1 VDLGAA
7 DSGAAA
13 EWAAEAGDNMT
24 NKFWIV
30 YAALA
35 IAGAAPSL
43 AQERFDSPE
52 AAAQAVIA
60 AADKHDSGRLWAI
73 LGPQAKGVLSS
84 GDPAQ
89 DSAEQAEFATLA
101 RTRHRLEICRIDA
114 NRVVLSIGDADW
126 PFPVPIVRANGT
138 WGFDAGQTAVEMRA
152 RRIGADE
159 IDVIEICKGYV
170 AAQQKYAAEDR
181 NKDGMPAYAPRL
193 MSTPGQHDG
202 LYWEGSS
209 EPLVPVG
216 LAQAAWDSA
225 QKGEAKPYH
234 GYYFR
239 IVGEQGSNAPGG
251 AHAYTVKGKMIGGF
265 ALVAW
270 PAEYG
275 VTGIHTFIVNHNGS
289 VYEKDI
295 EPTRGKAPAPITRF
309 DPDSSWVRVD

>member
-1 VDLGAA
+1 
-7 DSGAAA
+7 
-13 EWAAEAGDNMT
+13 MT
-24 NKFWIV
+24 NKFLIV
-30 YAALA
+30 YALALA
-35 IAGAAPSL
+35 GAVPTM

-52 AAAQAVIA
+52 AAARAVIDA
-60 AADKHDSGRLWAI
+60 ASKHDSTRLWAI

-89 DSAEQAEFATLA
+89 DSAEQAEFATKA
-101 RTRHRLEICRIDA
+101 QTKHRLEICPLDA

-138 WGFDAGQTAVEMRA
+138 WGFDASQTAVEMRA
-152 RRIGADE
+152 RQIGADE
-159 IDVIEICKGYV
+159 IDVVEICKGYV

-181 NKDGMPAYAPRL
+181 GKDGMSAYAPRL
-193 MSTPGQHDG
+193 MSTAGQHDG
-202 LYWEGSS
+202 LYWAGAS
-209 EPLVPVG
+209 EPLVPEG
-216 LAQAAWDSA
+216 LAKADGA
-225 QKGEAKPYH
+225 QNTGAKPYH

-239 IVGEQGSNAPGG
+239 IIAEQGSNAPGG

-295 EPTRGKAPAPITRF
+295 EPAHGKALAPIARF
-309 DPDSSWVRVD
+309 DPDGSWVVVE